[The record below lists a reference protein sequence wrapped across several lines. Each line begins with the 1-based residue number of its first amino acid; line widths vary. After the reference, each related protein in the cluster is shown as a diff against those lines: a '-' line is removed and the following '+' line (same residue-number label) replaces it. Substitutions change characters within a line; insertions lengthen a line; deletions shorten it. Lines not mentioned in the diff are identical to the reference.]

1 MIMRNLYHHIGV
13 FVSLMLGLTLVACSS
28 YEEEVIL
35 PAEEQ
40 QPTSVQVELL
50 ENGNELLTYP
60 NGVRVE
66 RTSDGKIFWQGD
78 ILLADWQLEAL
89 TAPQTRS
96 LILNLPWTDGI
107 IYYEWDANI
116 ATSTKND
123 ALEAMEEWHARCG
136 LTFIDVTGDSSYPNR
151 IYIYNGNGNHSQIG
165 MVRGRQELS
174 LSEFDSNVSSAIH
187 EIGHALGLK
196 HEQCRADRDEYIVVY
211 YDNIKPDKRHN
222 FDKVSG
228 SAYKTSAE
236 FDYSS
241 VMIYDSYITDLNF
254 VYDPT
259 KPVMLTKEGIAF
271 EGSYRPTELDV
282 QAINEMYRKKA
293 CTINARSEC
302 SLSGSVTGSKD
313 YSYLSACIL
322 QAVPAQ
328 NRYFS
333 GWYEDGQLLSTLN
346 PYTFSVTGDR
356 NIIARFGTLNRN
368 YSVET
373 SVSQHILNT
382 GGMFQ
387 FVEGG
392 TVSPGPV
399 NVITNTMLNFRATPA
414 AGFTF
419 SHWLDLDSEE
429 KLSTENP
436 WSVKTTRDMRI
447 MAVFTKGSITIV
459 PGN

>member
-1 MIMRNLYHHIGV
+1 MKRLYFILIAIAFSLCIANPGCSDFAETDAVPPEGV
-13 FVSLMLGLTLVACSS
+13 
-28 YEEEVIL
+28 EEG
-35 PAEEQ
+35 
-40 QPTSVQVELL
+40 TVQSELL

-66 RTSDGKIFWQGD
+66 RTPSGEILWQGD
-78 ILLADWQLEAL
+78 ILLTDWQFEAL

-96 LILNLPWTDGI
+96 LILNRPWTDGI

-116 ATSTKND
+116 ATETKRH
-123 ALEAMEEWHARCG
+123 ALAAMEEWHTRCG
-136 LTFIDVTGDSSYPNR
+136 LIFIDVTGYSSYPNR
-151 IYIYNGNGNHSQIG
+151 IYLYNGNGNHSQIG
-165 MVRGRQELS
+165 MSGGRQELS
-174 LSEFDSNVSSAIH
+174 LAKGGSNTSSAIH
-187 EIGHALGLK
+187 EIGHALGLM

-222 FDKVSG
+222 FDKVGG
-228 SAYKTSAE
+228 SAYKTSAA

-241 VMIYDSYITDLNF
+241 VMIYDSYITDPNF

-271 EGSYRPTELDV
+271 EGSYTPTDLDV

-322 QAVPAQ
+322 RAVPAE
-328 NRYFS
+328 NRYFT
-333 GWYEDGQLLSTLN
+333 GWYEDGKLLSTLN

-399 NVITNTMLNFRATPA
+399 NVITNTMLNFRATPT

-436 WSVKTTRDMRI
+436 WPVKITRDMRI
-447 MAVFTKGSITIV
+447 RAVFTKGSITIV
-459 PGN
+459 PKD

>member
-1 MIMRNLYHHIGV
+1 MKKLYCI
-13 FVSLMLGLTLVACSS
+13 LALAMCAWMPACSDFTDETPVLPQQ
-28 YEEEVIL
+28 EEKL
-35 PAEEQ
+35 
-40 QPTSVQVELL
+40 SVQVETLG
-50 ENGNELLTYP
+50 NGNELWTYP

-66 RTSDGKIFWQGD
+66 RTPAGEFFWQGD

-107 IYYEWDANI
+107 VYYEWDANI
-116 ATSTKND
+116 AAHTKSN
-123 ALEAMEEWHARCG
+123 ALQAMEEWHARCG
-136 LTFIDVTGDSSYPNR
+136 LVFIDVTGDSSYPNR
-151 IYIYNGNGNHSQIG
+151 IHIYNGDGNHSQIG
-165 MVRGRQELS
+165 MVGGRQNLS
-174 LSEFDSNVSSAIH
+174 LSENGSGVGSAIH

-211 YDNIKPDKRHN
+211 YDNIKSDRRHN

-228 SAYKTSAE
+228 SAYKTSAA

-241 VMIYDSYITDLNF
+241 VMIYNSYITDPNF

-259 KPVMLTKEGIAF
+259 KPVMLTKEGVAF
-271 EGSYRPTELDV
+271 SRSYTPTDLDV
-282 QAINEMYRKKA
+282 QAINEMYRKKV

-302 SLSGSVTGSKD
+302 SLSGSVTGNKG
-313 YSYLSACIL
+313 YSYLSACVL
-322 QAVPAQ
+322 RAVPAQ

-333 GWYEDGQLLSTLN
+333 GWYEDGKRLSTLN

-356 NIIARFGTLNRN
+356 NIIARFGTSNN
-368 YSVET
+368 TYCVET
-373 SVSQHILNT
+373 SVSQHIVNT
-382 GGMFQ
+382 SGMLQ

-392 TVSPGPV
+392 AVSPGPM
-399 NVITNTMLNFRATPA
+399 NVTSYVTLNFRATPV

-429 KLSTENP
+429 RLSTENP
-436 WSVKTTRDMRI
+436 WPVKITRDMRI
-447 MAVFTKGSITIV
+447 RAVFTKGGFITV
-459 PGN
+459 PQN

>member
-1 MIMRNLYHHIGV
+1 MKKLYCI
-13 FVSLMLGLTLVACSS
+13 LALAMCAWMPACSDFTDETPVLPQQ
-28 YEEEVIL
+28 EEKL
-35 PAEEQ
+35 
-40 QPTSVQVELL
+40 SVQVETLG
-50 ENGNELLTYP
+50 NGNELWTYP

-66 RTSDGKIFWQGD
+66 RTPAGEFFWQGD

-96 LILNLPWTDGI
+96 LIYNQPWTNGI
-107 IYYEWDANI
+107 VYYEWDANI
-116 ATSTKND
+116 ATETKRH
-123 ALEAMEEWHARCG
+123 ALAAMEEWHARCG
-136 LTFIDVTGDSSYPNR
+136 LIFIDVTGDSSYPNR
-151 IYIYNGNGNHSQIG
+151 IHIYNGDGNHSQIG
-165 MVRGRQELS
+165 MRGGRQELS
-174 LSEFDSNVSSAIH
+174 LAKGGSNTSSAIH
-187 EIGHALGLK
+187 EIGHALGLM

-222 FDKVSG
+222 FDKVDG
-228 SAYKTSAE
+228 SAYKASAA

-241 VMIYDSYITDLNF
+241 VMIYNSYITDPNF

-259 KPVMLTKEGIAF
+259 KPVMLTKEGVAF
-271 EGSYRPTELDV
+271 EGSYAPTDFDV
-282 QAINEMYRKKA
+282 QAINEMYRKKV
-293 CTINARSEC
+293 CTVNARSEC

-313 YSYLSACIL
+313 YSYLSACVL
-322 QAVPAQ
+322 RAVPAQ

-333 GWYEDGQLLSTLN
+333 GWYEDGKRLSTLN

-356 NIIARFGTLNRN
+356 NIIARFGTSNSN

-373 SVSQHILNT
+373 SVSQHIINT

-392 TVSPGPV
+392 TVSPGSM
-399 NVITNTMLNFRATPA
+399 NVTANATLNFRATPA

-429 KLSTENP
+429 RLSTENP
-436 WSVKTTRDMRI
+436 WPVKITRDMRI
-447 MAVFTKGSITIV
+447 RAVFTKGSIVVV
-459 PGN
+459 PQN